1 MRIASAF
8 YTNESVRN
16 LMERQRQLSESQAQM
31 TSGKRVQK
39 ASDDPA
45 DAARAERD
53 LALSKRTEATLRAV
67 DVSRNAMTLTE
78 GAFSDANDA
87 VQTARE
93 ALVSLGNGSYT
104 DSDRQ
109 AQVLRLKEVRSALLG
124 IANRQD
130 ANGTYLFGATG
141 TSSAPFSL
149 DGSGAVAYSA
159 GAGDRQAASISDEPM
174 PLTVNGGQAW
184 RMDQGGTDVFAVLQ
198 TAISALDVPGATA
211 ASTAQAVKDGVA
223 GMDVAFETLL
233 SARTVTGEVLN
244 RLDGIESRLGS
255 LKLTAEADSSNATD
269 LDMIEALSRFQS
281 QQTGY
286 QAALQ
291 TYASVQRMS
300 LFQYLNG

>member
-8 YTNESVRN
+8 YTSESIRN
-16 LMERQRQLSESQAQM
+16 LMDRQRQLSETNAQM

-53 LALSKRTEATLRAV
+53 LAMVKRTEATLRAV
-67 DVSRNAMTLTE
+67 DASRYAMTLTE
-78 GAFSDANDA
+78 GAFGDANDLM
-87 VQTARE
+87 QEARD
-93 ALVSLGNGSYT
+93 ALVALGNGSYT
-104 DSDRQ
+104 DSARQ
-109 AQVLRLKEVRSALLG
+109 TQVLRLKEARSALLG

-130 ANGTYLFGATG
+130 AGGSYLFGATG
-141 TSSAPFSL
+141 TSIAPFTQ
-149 DGSGAVAYSA
+149 DASGTVVYSA
-159 GAGDRQAASISDEPM
+159 GAGDRKAPSTADETL
-174 PLTVNGGQAW
+174 PLTVDGGQAW
-184 RMDQGGTDVFAVLQ
+184 MMNQTTPDVFAVLQ
-198 TAISALDVPGATA
+198 TAITALDTPGAT
-211 ASTAQAVKDGVA
+211 TADVSQAVADGIK
-223 GMDVAFETLL
+223 GMDLVAESMQ
-233 SARTVTGEVLN
+233 SARAVTGEVLN

-255 LKLTAEADSSNATD
+255 VKLTAETDRSNATD
-269 LDMIEALSRFQS
+269 LDMIESLSRFQS